1 MSSLSSSSSSS
12 SKKAS
17 YEILA
22 DERDSLAFTLK
33 NVDVSVANALR
44 RTMITDIRS
53 VVIDVETSVFEKN
66 NGRLH
71 NEILKE
77 RLRCI
82 PVYCSEDMESW
93 AKNHYLEVE
102 VSNSTDDFIYV
113 TTADF
118 RVKRKAKSGEAEA
131 EVTAEQRERVFP
143 KNEFGNYIDFA
154 RLGPF
159 IHEKIVPE
167 TLHFRADFAVKTARE
182 NACYSV
188 VSKCSYG
195 ATPDVA
201 LAAEEW
207 GRREEILR
215 RDLANNTASIKEDQ
229 IQERI
234 AFEKRDFYHLD
245 AQRFFVSRQ
254 FNFIVETVG
263 VFSPIDI
270 VIKALITLHNTCVDF
285 RAKLRDVPET
295 MIFLSG
301 GMKDFSNMENS
312 YDVLF
317 YGEESS
323 LGHMLCQ
330 RVYEAHSITSSSF
343 SSAKSNDNSNDKSN
357 EDEAP
362 LVEICTFKKFHPHD
376 DYYVLRIKFH
386 EKTNPTQI
394 ANILI
399 DHVIAMAEQFKTLYN
414 LFGGSS

>member
-1 MSSLSSSSSSS
+1 MSSSSSLSKSS
-12 SKKAS
+12 SMKAS
-17 YEILA
+17 SEILA

-53 VVIDVETSVFEKN
+53 VIIDVETSVFETN

-82 PVYCSEDMESW
+82 PVHCTEDMESW

-102 VSNSTDDFIYV
+102 VSNNTDDFIYV

-118 RVKRKAKSGEAEA
+118 RVKRKAAAAAAAKTGEAEA
-131 EVTAEQRERVFP
+131 EVSADQRERVFP

-215 RDLANNTASIKEDQ
+215 RDLANAVGSNEDQ
-229 IQERI
+229 IKERI

-245 AQRFFVSRQ
+245 AQRFFVPRQ

-330 RVYEAHSITSSSF
+330 RVYEAHSIT
-343 SSAKSNDNSNDKSN
+343 AKSND
-357 EDEAP
+357 DEAP
-362 LVEICTFKKFHPHD
+362 LVDICTFKKFHPHD
-376 DYYVLRIKFH
+376 AYYVLRIKFH

-414 LFGGSS
+414 LFGGSGLAA

>member
-1 MSSLSSSSSSS
+1 MSSSSSS
-12 SKKAS
+12 SKKPS

-33 NVDVSVANALR
+33 NVDVSLANALR

-53 VVIDVETSVFEKN
+53 VIIDIDTCVFEKN

-82 PVYCSEDMESW
+82 PVHCKEDMETW
-93 AKNHYLEVE
+93 AKNYYLEVE
-102 VSNSTDDFIYV
+102 VTNNTDDFVYV

-118 RVKRKAKSGEAEA
+118 RVKKIAKTGEAA
-131 EVTAEQRERVFP
+131 EEMVENNTVFP

-159 IHEKIVPE
+159 IHENIVPE
-167 TLHFRADFAVKTARE
+167 TLKFRANFAVKTARE

-195 ATPDVA
+195 ATLDVA

-215 RDLANNTASIKEDQ
+215 RDLANSVSTNEDQDQIKE
-229 IQERI
+229 RI
-234 AFEKRDFYHLD
+234 EFEKRDFYHLD
-245 AQRFFVSRQ
+245 AQRFVVPRQ

-263 VFSPIDI
+263 VFEPLDI
-270 VIKALITLHNTCVDF
+270 VLKAFISLHNTCVDF
-285 RAKLRDVPET
+285 RAKLRDASET
-295 MIFLSG
+295 IIFLSG

-312 YDVLF
+312 YDVLL
-317 YGEESS
+317 YGVESS
-323 LGHMLCQ
+323 LGHILCQ
-330 RVYEAHSITSSSF
+330 SVYDAHS
-343 SSAKSNDNSNDKSN
+343 AVKKN
-357 EDEAP
+357 EETEENKKKYDEP
-362 LVEICTFKKFHPHD
+362 ETENLIEVCTFKKFHPHD
-376 DYYVLRIKFH
+376 DYYVLRLKFH
-386 EKTNPTQI
+386 KKTSPTQI
-394 ANILI
+394 ANLLL
-399 DHVIAMAEQFKTLYN
+399 DHVIDMADQLKTLYK
-414 LFGGSS
+414 LFGGSG

>member
-1 MSSLSSSSSSS
+1 MSSSSSSSSS

-53 VVIDVETSVFEKN
+53 VVIDVDTCVFEKN

-82 PVYCSEDMESW
+82 PVHCKEDMETW
-93 AKNHYLEVE
+93 AKNHYIDVE
-102 VSNSTDDFIYV
+102 VSNGTDDFVYV
-113 TTADF
+113 TTANF
-118 RVKRKAKSGEAEA
+118 RVMRRLRGSEAGDDSGAAE
-131 EVTAEQRERVFP
+131 EEGERERVFP
-143 KNEFGNYIDFA
+143 KNEFKNYIDFA

-159 IHEKIVPE
+159 IHENIVPE
-167 TLHFRADFAVKTARE
+167 SLQFRADFAVKTARE

-188 VSKCSYG
+188 VSKCSYKN
-195 ATPDVA
+195 TPDVA

-215 RDLANNTASIKEDQ
+215 RDLASNGGENEDR
-229 IQERI
+229 IRERVE
-234 AFEKRDFYHLD
+234 FEKRDFYHLD
-245 AQRFFVSRQ
+245 AQRFFVPRQ
-254 FNFIVETVG
+254 FDFIVETVG
-263 VFSPIDI
+263 VFSPLDI
-270 VIKALITLHNTCVDF
+270 VLKAFISLQNTCVDF

-301 GMKDFSNMENS
+301 GMKDYSNMENS

-317 YGEESS
+317 YGAESS
-323 LGHMLCQ
+323 LGHILCQ
-330 RVYEAHSITSSSF
+330 RVYDAHSVVVVSER
-343 SSAKSNDNSNDKSN
+343 DNEKG
-357 EDEAP
+357 EDEKN
-362 LVEICTFKKFHPHD
+362 LVDICTFKKFHPHD
-376 DYYVLRIKFH
+376 DYYVLRLKFH

-394 ANILI
+394 ANLLI
-399 DHVIAMAEQFKTLYN
+399 DHVIAMAEQFKTLYH
-414 LFGGSS
+414 LFGGSGSGSN